1 MQKNLILAAVALL
14 LGIVL
19 GLWIMGLFSSKDSRV
34 VEQDGTVLLEKIT
47 KVAKLVTVEGYF
59 SEMYSYKDYYKF
71 DIWPL
76 RKKALLRVK
85 ARVTAGVDL
94 EGMTFEVD
102 DDLKVIRL
110 KNMPKAEILY
120 METDFD
126 YYDLTEGAFN
136 NFAEKDHTALQ
147 KKAKTYIMQAAA
159 QSDILKQADE
169 QTIDFLETIRFII
182 EASGWTFEVKG
193 MQVPDEKAESRN
205 IVR

>member
-1 MQKNLILAAVALL
+1 
-14 LGIVL
+14 
-19 GLWIMGLFSSKDSRV
+19 MGLFSNKEARV
-34 VEQDGTVLLEKIT
+34 REQDSTVLLEKIS

-71 DIWPL
+71 DIGPL

-94 EGMTFEVD
+94 EDMTFEVD
-102 DDLKVIRL
+102 EDLKVIRL
-110 KNMPKAEILY
+110 QNLPKAEILY

-126 YYDLTEGAFN
+126 YYDLSEGAFN
-136 NFAEKDHTALQ
+136 NFAEKDHTDLQ
-147 KKAKTYIMQAAA
+147 KKAKSYIMQAAS

-169 QTIDFLETIRFII
+169 QTGDFLETIRFII
-182 EASGWTFEVKG
+182 EASGWTFEVEG
-193 MQVPDEKAESRN
+193 MVMPDNQAEPL

>member
-1 MQKNLILAAVALL
+1 MQKNLILAFVTLL
-14 LGIVL
+14 LGIVI
-19 GLWIMGLFSSKDSRV
+19 GLWIMGLFSNKEARV
-34 VEQDGTVLLEKIT
+34 REQDSTVLLEKIS

-71 DIWPL
+71 DIGPL

-94 EGMTFEVD
+94 EDMTFEVD
-102 DDLKVIRL
+102 EDLKVIRL
-110 KNMPKAEILY
+110 QNLPKAEILY

-126 YYDLTEGAFN
+126 YYDLSEGAFN
-136 NFAEKDHTALQ
+136 NFAEKDHTDLQ
-147 KKAKTYIMQAAA
+147 KKAKSYIMQAAS

-169 QTIDFLETIRFII
+169 QTGDFLETIRFII
-182 EASGWTFEVKG
+182 EASGWTFEVEG
-193 MQVPDEKAESRN
+193 MVMPDNQAEPL